1 MGVGYP
7 LDIVVCVALGVD
19 MFDCVYPTRTARF
32 GVALYTHGTLRLKA
46 QQYGQDL
53 MAIEANCPC
62 ICCRPSRCQTNN
74 NNDNSNNNN
83 NSRSASDSTT
93 NTVTAPTATR
103 PAATR
108 AALHAMFKDNSELAC
123 QLLTQHNLCYM
134 MRLLRNM
141 RMAILQGRERYGAFI
156 RQFLL
161 DLFVFLDGKIRK
173 EVISGQLSKVDGN
186 NDKDV
191 NVHDIADK
199 GEEMKAEEA
208 SLTPIA
214 TDLTQLTHLTDEIV
228 PDWVRDA
235 LKVAQIYDA
244 VFPLK
249 R

>member
-1 MGVGYP
+1 
-7 LDIVVCVALGVD
+7 

-103 PAATR
+103 PAVTR

-173 EVISGQLSKVDGN
+173 AKPTGPTTVAANS
-186 NDKDV
+186 
-191 NVHDIADK
+191 
-199 GEEMKAEEA
+199 EEPKYIRYTPNPNLPGSAFRT
-208 SLTPIA
+208 SLTSDYSIGLILMQKRELFEWLRLKWILWSRPNIESRKYHVEE
-214 TDLTQLTHLTDEIV
+214 DL
-228 PDWVRDA
+228 
-235 LKVAQIYDA
+235 
-244 VFPLK
+244 PLSQCCTLPLAA
-249 R
+249 